1 MRTELARMR
10 DRMVAE
16 VTAAGRP
23 VSAPV
28 TEALRVVARH
38 LFLPGM
44 PPEVAYRDDA
54 IVTRRGPDGQP
65 TSSSSQPTIM
75 AIMLDQ
81 LGLEPGQRVLE
92 IGAGTGYNA
101 ALMKYLVGPS
111 GTVVTVDLDQD
122 VAREAAAHLAA
133 AGYPE
138 VTVAAGDGA
147 EGYPAGAP
155 YDRVIATVGV
165 SDLAPA
171 WLDQLRP
178 DGRIVVPLDLRGSQ
192 RSIAFERASEAGVAG
207 GAPGADDVPGVWQS
221 RSVVPC
227 GFMRMRGS
235 LAGPERTQVIGGHHE
250 LSLTLPDS
258 RSVDLATLAGNLEAP
273 GGPAAEQATRVL
285 AGPAQLFDGLGLWL
299 ALHEPRLGVL
309 SDSGE
314 TGATALLRAPTSLH
328 GQHVTAGVFDQ
339 AGSFAVLARPEN
351 YPPEPDGAA
360 GPPADPPAGRPGRRG
375 PRAAPPFE
383 ISVLGYGPDG
393 VALTAGLA
401 ALLEA
406 WDAAGR
412 PGTRNFGVR
421 AYPGGASDG
430 AGPGEGES
438 VLVRPH
444 TTFVVYPLDGPGGA

>member
-1 MRTELARMR
+1 MSSELARMR

-16 VTAAGRP
+16 LTAADRT
-23 VSAPV
+23 VSAAV
-28 TEALRVVARH
+28 TEALRVVPRH
-38 LFLPGM
+38 LFLPGL

-111 GTVVTVDLDQD
+111 GTVITVDLDRD

-138 VTVAAGDGA
+138 VMVTAGDGA

-171 WLDQLRP
+171 WLDQLGP
-178 DGRIVVPLDLRGSQ
+178 GGRIVVPLDLRGSQ
-192 RSIAFERASEAGVAG
+192 RSIAFERTAEAG
-207 GAPGADDVPGVWQS
+207 GVWLS

-258 RSVDLATLAGNLEAP
+258 RTVDLATLAANLEAP
-273 GGPAAEQATRVL
+273 GGPAAERATRVL

-299 ALHEPRLGVL
+299 GLHEPRLGML

-314 TGATALLRAPTSLH
+314 AGATALLRAPTSLH
-328 GQHVTAGVFDQ
+328 GQQVTAGVFDQ
-339 AGSFAVLARPEN
+339 AGSFAVLARPAN
-351 YPPEPDGAA
+351 YPPEPGGAA
-360 GPPADPPAGRPGRRG
+360 GPPTDPAAGPPAERRSRRG
-375 PRAAPPFE
+375 LRAAPRFE
-383 ISVLGYGPDG
+383 LSVLGYGPDG
-393 VALTAGLA
+393 AELAANLA

-421 AYPGGASDG
+421 AYPGRAGDG
-430 AGPGEGES
+430 VTPGPGES
-438 VLVRPH
+438 VLTRPH
-444 TTFVVYPLDGPGGA
+444 TTFVVYPLDLS

>member
-1 MRTELARMR
+1 MSTELARMR

-16 VTAAGRP
+16 VTAAHQT

-28 TEALRVVARH
+28 TEALRVVPRH
-38 LFLPGM
+38 LFLPGL

-111 GTVVTVDLDQD
+111 GIVVTVDLDRD

-171 WLDQLRP
+171 WLDQLGP
-178 DGRIVVPLDLRGSQ
+178 GGRIVVPLDLRGSQ
-192 RSIAFERASEAGVAG
+192 RSIAFERTAEAG
-207 GAPGADDVPGVWQS
+207 GVWLS

-258 RSVDLATLAGNLEAP
+258 RTVDLATLAANLEAP
-273 GGPAAEQATRVL
+273 GGPAAERATRVL

-299 ALHEPRLGVL
+299 GLHEPRLGML
-309 SDSGE
+309 SDSGQA
-314 TGATALLRAPTSLH
+314 GATALLRAPTSLH
-328 GQHVTAGVFDQ
+328 GQQVTAGVFDQ

-351 YPPEPDGAA
+351 YPPEPGGVP
-360 GPPADPPAGRPGRRG
+360 GPPTDPPAERRIRRG
-375 PRAAPPFE
+375 LRAAPRFKL
-383 ISVLGYGPDG
+383 SVLGYGPDG
-393 VALTAGLA
+393 AELATNLA

-421 AYPGGASDG
+421 AYPGRAGDG
-430 AGPGEGES
+430 VIPGEGES
-438 VLVRPH
+438 LLTRPH
-444 TTFVVYPLDGPGGA
+444 TTFVVYPLNPS

>member
-1 MRTELARMR
+1 MSTELARMR

-16 VTAAGRP
+16 VIATGLP
-23 VSAPV
+23 VSDAV
-28 TEALRVVARH
+28 AEALRVVPRH
-38 LFLPGM
+38 LFLPGI
-44 PPEVAYRDDA
+44 PADQAYRDEA
-54 IVTRRGPDGQP
+54 IVTRRDPDGQP
-65 TSSSSQPTIM
+65 ASSSSQPTIM
-75 AIMLDQ
+75 AVMLDQ
-81 LGLEPGQRVLE
+81 LGLEPGHRVLE

-111 GTVVTVDLDQD
+111 GTVVTVDLNQD

-138 VTVAAGDGA
+138 VAVVAADGA
-147 EGYPAGAP
+147 AGYPAGAP

-171 WLDQLRP
+171 WLDQLGP
-178 DGRIVVPLDLRGSQ
+178 GGRIVVPLDLRGSQ
-192 RSIAFERASEAGVAG
+192 RSIAFERADGT
-207 GAPGADDVPGVWQS
+207 PADGTPEVWRS
-221 RSVVPC
+221 LSVVPC

-258 RSVDLATLAGNLEAP
+258 RTVDLATLAGNLGTP

-314 TGATALLRAPTSLH
+314 AGATALLRAPTSLH
-328 GQHVTAGVFDQ
+328 GQHLTAGVFDQ

-351 YPPEPDGAA
+351 YPPQPDGT
-360 GPPADPPAGRPGRRG
+360 PERPGRRSLRG
-375 PRAAPPFE
+375 LPPFE
-383 ISVLGYGPDG
+383 LSVLGYGPDG
-393 VALTAGLA
+393 AELAANLA

-412 PGTRNFGVR
+412 PGTGDFGGR
-421 AYPGGASDG
+421 AHPGR
-430 AGPGEGES
+430 AGDQVTTGPGES
-438 VLVRPH
+438 VLTRPH
-444 TTFVVYPLDGPGGA
+444 TAFVVYPLALS

>member
-1 MRTELARMR
+1 MSTELARMR

-16 VTAAGRP
+16 VTAAHQT

-28 TEALRVVARH
+28 TEALRVVPRH
-38 LFLPGM
+38 LFLPGI
-44 PPEVAYRDDA
+44 PPEAAYRDDA
-54 IVTRRGPDGQP
+54 IVTRRAPDGQP

-111 GTVVTVDLDQD
+111 GSVITVDLDQD
-122 VAREAAAHLAA
+122 VARKAAAHLAA

-138 VTVAAGDGA
+138 VTVVAGDGA
-147 EGYPAGAP
+147 EGYPDGAP

-171 WLDQLRP
+171 WLDQLGP
-178 DGRIVVPLDLRGSQ
+178 GGRIVVPLDLRGSQ
-192 RSIAFERASEAGVAG
+192 RSIAFERAPATDGALGTG
-207 GAPGADDVPGVWQS
+207 GASGVWLS

-258 RSVDLATLAGNLEAP
+258 RAVDLATLAGNLEAP
-273 GGPAAEQATRVL
+273 GGPAAEQPTRVL

-314 TGATALLRAPTSLH
+314 AGATALLRAPTSLH

-351 YPPEPDGAA
+351 YPPEPDD
-360 GPPADPPAGRPGRRG
+360 GPERPGRRG
-375 PRAAPPFE
+375 LRGTPPFE
-383 ISVLGYGPDG
+383 LSVLGYGPDG
-393 VALTAGLA
+393 AKLAASLA

-421 AYPGGASDG
+421 AYPGRTGDELA
-430 AGPGEGES
+430 AGPGES
-438 VLVRPH
+438 ILTRPH
-444 TTFVVYPLDGPGGA
+444 TAFVVYPLDLS

>member
-1 MRTELARMR
+1 MSTELARMR
-10 DRMVAE
+10 DRMAAE

-28 TEALRVVARH
+28 IEALRVVPRH
-38 LFLPGM
+38 LFLPGI
-44 PPEVAYRDDA
+44 PPEAAYRDDA

-133 AGYPE
+133 TGYPE

-171 WLDQLRP
+171 WLDQLGP
-178 DGRIVVPLDLRGSQ
+178 GGRIVVPLDLRGSQ
-192 RSIAFERASEAGVAG
+192 RSIAFERVPDVDGTPGAGAGV
-207 GAPGADDVPGVWQS
+207 WRS

-235 LAGPERTQVIGGHHE
+235 LAGPERTQIIGGHHE

-258 RSVDLATLAGNLEAP
+258 RTVDLATLAGNLEAP
-273 GGPAAEQATRVL
+273 SGPAAEQATRVL

-314 TGATALLRAPTSLH
+314 AGATLLLRAPTSLH

-339 AGSFAVLARPEN
+339 AGSFAVLARPET
-351 YPPEPDGAA
+351 YPPELDGTA
-360 GPPADPPAGRPGRRG
+360 GPPAERPGRR
-375 PRAAPPFE
+375 PAPPFE
-383 ISVLGYGPDG
+383 LSVLGYGPDG
-393 VALTAGLA
+393 AELAANLA

-421 AYPGGASDG
+421 AYPGR
-430 AGPGEGES
+430 AGDEVAPGKGES
-438 VLVRPH
+438 VLARPH
-444 TTFVVYPLDGPGGA
+444 TTFVVYPLDLS

>member
-1 MRTELARMR
+1 MSTELARMR

-16 VTAAGRP
+16 LTAADRT
-23 VSAPV
+23 VSAAV
-28 TEALRVVARH
+28 TEALRVVPRH
-38 LFLPGM
+38 LFLPGL

-111 GTVVTVDLDQD
+111 GTVITVDLDRD

-138 VTVAAGDGA
+138 VMVAAGDGA

-171 WLDQLRP
+171 WLDQLGP
-178 DGRIVVPLDLRGSQ
+178 GGRIVVPLDLRGSQ
-192 RSIAFERASEAGVAG
+192 RSIAFERAAEAG
-207 GAPGADDVPGVWQS
+207 GVWLS

-258 RSVDLATLAGNLEAP
+258 RTVDLATLAANLEAP

-299 ALHEPRLGVL
+299 GLHEPRLGML

-314 TGATALLRAPTSLH
+314 AGATALLRAPTSLH
-328 GQHVTAGVFDQ
+328 GQQVTAGVFDQ

-351 YPPEPDGAA
+351 YPPEPGGAA
-360 GPPADPPAGRPGRRG
+360 GPPTDPAAGPPVERRARRG
-375 PRAAPPFE
+375 LRAAPRFE
-383 ISVLGYGPDG
+383 LSVLGYGPDG
-393 VALTAGLA
+393 AELAANLA

-421 AYPGGASDG
+421 AYSGRAGDG
-430 AGPGEGES
+430 VTPGEGES
-438 VLVRPH
+438 VLTRPH
-444 TTFVVYPLDGPGGA
+444 TTFVVYPLDLS